1 MTKVLLVSLALLTFG
16 VACAYGVGYERYT
29 LTVGNQ
35 SLGGDPDVLYV
46 GGPANFTVR
55 DRSGADRP
63 IELCITPAPIDQPS
77 CRRGRTNRTISGPAF
92 SRSGE
97 TTVRFTV
104 AGGEP
109 VDRTVVVE
117 TAADAR
123 SQPGPYRILAAAAT
137 YRGRAAGVVV
147 RLNRALPRRGE
158 DRPPLMLGREI
169 IRNEILP
176 RGQRFYGGTTPAR
189 VGRRDRYCYAAEAQ
203 QIVPRRFLRH
213 GARFI
218 AAIRRDHRIV
228 TTAGVVL
235 RRGGDAFDRA
245 PLRRTGC
252 SASMAR

>member
-1 MTKVLLVSLALLTFG
+1 
-16 VACAYGVGYERYT
+16 
-29 LTVGNQ
+29 
-35 SLGGDPDVLYV
+35 
-46 GGPANFTVR
+46 
-55 DRSGADRP
+55 DRP
-63 IELCITPAPIDQPS
+63 IELCIAPAPIDQPS

-97 TTVRFTV
+97 TTVRFAV

-109 VDRTVVVE
+109 VSRTVVVE

-137 YRGRAAGVVV
+137 YRGR
-147 RLNRALPRRGE
+147 
-158 DRPPLMLGREI
+158 
-169 IRNEILP
+169 
-176 RGQRFYGGTTPAR
+176 
-189 VGRRDRYCYAAEAQ
+189 AAEAQ